1 MTGETVG
8 KNPRQTLDAVLGDG
22 SVTPTVDP
30 VWQHEAAPEVDLL
43 PSSSTA
49 VIAKPRVRRSDLICR
64 VRRYGGVPPPD
75 LCAQDSCACPP
86 GLPVVRD
93 TVVASMLRTTSSLR
107 VSLARQLLLLAPRL
121 NMV

>member
-22 SVTPTVDP
+22 PVTPTVDP

-64 VRRYGGVPPPD
+64 VRRTGGVPPPD
-75 LCAQDSCACPP
+75 LCAHDSCACPP
-86 GLPVVRD
+86 SPPVVRE
-93 TVVASMLRTTSSLR
+93 TIAVSMLRTTSSLR
-107 VSLARQLLLLAPRL
+107 VPLARQLLLLASRL
-121 NMV
+121 NLF